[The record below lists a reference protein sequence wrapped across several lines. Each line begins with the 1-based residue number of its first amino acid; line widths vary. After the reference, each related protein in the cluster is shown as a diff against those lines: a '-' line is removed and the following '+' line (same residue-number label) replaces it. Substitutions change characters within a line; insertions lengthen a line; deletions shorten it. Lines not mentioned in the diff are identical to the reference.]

1 MHGSF
6 KKEAAM
12 EVDFSQIMMLQFFH
26 MKVIYT
32 YIRAQAWYFI
42 NLKVDSKV
50 VHHENE
56 TSQTKIPTVTREC

>member
-32 YIRAQAWYFI
+32 RAG
-42 NLKVDSKV
+42 
-50 VHHENE
+50 
-56 TSQTKIPTVTREC
+56 TVLHQP